1 MKYIQKAI
9 TNLLSKHTP
18 WRMNGDPVNEQ
29 DFLSM
34 FEIVTGV
41 NETHQAIYST
51 NQSDF
56 GVTWNQIQEEVARLK
71 ELEITEAYK
80 AKRQA
85 EYPLLADL
93 ADALYHQ
100 SKGDETKLTA
110 YLAKCE
116 AVKTKYPKST

>member
-1 MKYIQKAI
+1 
-9 TNLLSKHTP
+9 
-18 WRMNGDPVNEQ
+18 MNK
-29 DFLSM
+29 
-34 FEIVTGV
+34 
-41 NETHQAIYST
+41 HQAIFKT
-51 NQSDF
+51 NPTV
-56 GVTWNQIQEEVARLK
+56 VTIRGDEAFDAEGNLVAYD
-71 ELEITEAYK
+71 ETAVQAYIDSQVYIEN
-80 AKRQA
+80 RQR